1 MAIKVT
7 DRCDPISKGRN
18 RKLAQLALF
27 KPLLLK
33 LEKKKKAKAERE
45 EVCHHSAVL
54 FITLRQFFQ
63 RLKLCDLLESI
74 SLV

>member
-33 LEKKKKAKAERE
+33 LEKKKKSKGRERGGLSSFRCSLHYIEAVLSKAKA
-45 EVCHHSAVL
+45 V
-54 FITLRQFFQ
+54 
-63 RLKLCDLLESI
+63 
-74 SLV
+74 